1 MQKIESNVYD
11 SSSFLLIHSI
21 SRFLLKLHVAF
32 ETIIFSLIYEIKT
45 RTSLIGKIFL
55 ISPHEKINK
64 NKLNHPNKLTQHM
77 AHVERVPAEFPPNI
91 ESNFPFLIS

>member
-64 NKLNHPNKLTQHM
+64 T
-77 AHVERVPAEFPPNI
+77 
-91 ESNFPFLIS
+91 S